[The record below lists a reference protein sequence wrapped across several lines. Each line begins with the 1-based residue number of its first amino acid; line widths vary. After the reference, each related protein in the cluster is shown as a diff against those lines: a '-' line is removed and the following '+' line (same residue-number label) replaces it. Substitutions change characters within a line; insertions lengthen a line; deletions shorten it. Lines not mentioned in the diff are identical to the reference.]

1 MSRHSSTPFDDPRRM
16 DSLPQRRRFGTNN
29 RMGDDAMHDDLTGRT
44 ALVTGASG
52 GIGAAIARR
61 LDARGAAVV
70 LSGRRRE
77 ILDSLAAD
85 LGQATVVVA
94 ELGTAEAARTLAKA
108 AGDIDIIVNNAGVV
122 DDSLAL
128 RLGDDQW
135 QRVIDLNLSSA
146 FHLVQPLLRGMIR
159 RRHGRI
165 INITSVVGHA
175 GNPGQAN
182 YAAAKAGLAGMTR
195 SLALEVAG
203 RGITV
208 NCVAPGFIDTAM
220 TDQLPE
226 SLRDSIL
233 DRIPAGRLGTAD
245 DVAAAVAWLAG
256 DDAAYV
262 TGQTIHVNGGMV
274 MP

>member
-1 MSRHSSTPFDDPRRM
+1 MP
-16 DSLPQRRRFGTNN
+16 
-29 RMGDDAMHDDLTGRT
+29 DDLTGRT

-61 LDARGAAVV
+61 LHARGAAVV

-77 ILDSLAAD
+77 ALESLAAD
-85 LGQATVVVA
+85 LGEAASVVVA

-146 FHLVQPLLRGMIR
+146 FHLIQPLLRGMIR

-165 INITSVVGHA
+165 INITSVVGHT

-195 SLALEVAG
+195 SLALEVAQ

-226 SLRDSIL
+226 SLRNSIL

-262 TGQTIHVNGGMV
+262 TGQTIHVNGGMA

>member
-1 MSRHSSTPFDDPRRM
+1 MP
-16 DSLPQRRRFGTNN
+16 
-29 RMGDDAMHDDLTGRT
+29 DDLTGRT

-61 LDARGAAVV
+61 LHARGAAVV

-77 ILDSLAAD
+77 ALESLAAN
-85 LGQATVVVA
+85 LGEAASVVVA

-122 DDSLAL
+122 DDGLAL
-128 RLGDDQW
+128 RLGGDQW

-146 FHLVQPLLRGMIR
+146 FHLIQPLLRGMIR

-165 INITSVVGHA
+165 INITSVVGHT

-195 SLALEVAG
+195 SLALEVAQ

-226 SLRDSIL
+226 SIRSSIL
-233 DRIPAGRLGTAD
+233 DRIPASRLGTAD
-245 DVAAAVAWLAG
+245 DVAAAVAWLAS

-262 TGQTIHVNGGMV
+262 TGQTIHVNGGMA

>member
-1 MSRHSSTPFDDPRRM
+1 
-16 DSLPQRRRFGTNN
+16 
-29 RMGDDAMHDDLTGRT
+29 MHDDLTGRT

-61 LDARGAAVV
+61 LHARGAAVV

-77 ILDSLAAD
+77 ALDSLAAD
-85 LGQATVVVA
+85 LGQAATVVVA

-128 RLGDDQW
+128 RLDDDRW

-146 FHLVQPLLRGMIR
+146 FHIIQPLLRGMIR

-165 INITSVVGHA
+165 INITSVVGHT

-182 YAAAKAGLAGMTR
+182 YAAAKAGLAGMTK
-195 SLALEVAG
+195 SLALEVAQ

-226 SLRDSIL
+226 ALRGSIL

-256 DDAAYV
+256 EDAAYV

>member
-1 MSRHSSTPFDDPRRM
+1 
-16 DSLPQRRRFGTNN
+16 
-29 RMGDDAMHDDLTGRT
+29 MHDDLTGRT

-61 LDARGAAVV
+61 LHARGAAVV

-77 ILDSLAAD
+77 ALESLARE
-85 LGQATVVVA
+85 LGEAASVVVA
-94 ELGTAEAARTLAKA
+94 ELGTADAARALAKA
-108 AGDIDIIVNNAGVV
+108 AGDVDIIVNNAGVV

-146 FHLVQPLLRGMIR
+146 FHIIQPLLRGMIR

-165 INITSVVGHA
+165 INITSVVGHT

-195 SLALEVAG
+195 SLALEVAQ

-220 TDQLPE
+220 TDQLPD

-233 DRIPAGRLGTAD
+233 ERIPAGRLGTAD
-245 DVAAAVAWLAG
+245 EVAAAVAWLAG

-262 TGQTIHVNGGMV
+262 TGQTIHVNGGMA

>member
-1 MSRHSSTPFDDPRRM
+1 
-16 DSLPQRRRFGTNN
+16 
-29 RMGDDAMHDDLTGRT
+29 MHDDLTGRT

-61 LDARGAAVV
+61 LHARGAAVV

-77 ILDSLAAD
+77 ALESLARE
-85 LGQATVVVA
+85 LGEAASVVVA
-94 ELGTAEAARTLAKA
+94 ELGTADAARALAKA

-146 FHLVQPLLRGMIR
+146 FHIIQPLLRGMIR

-165 INITSVVGHA
+165 INITSVVGHT

-195 SLALEVAG
+195 SLALEVAQ

-220 TDQLPE
+220 TDQLPD

-233 DRIPAGRLGTAD
+233 ERIPAGRLGTAD

-262 TGQTIHVNGGMV
+262 TGQTIHVNGGMA

>member
-1 MSRHSSTPFDDPRRM
+1 
-16 DSLPQRRRFGTNN
+16 
-29 RMGDDAMHDDLTGRT
+29 MHDDLTGRT

-61 LDARGAAVV
+61 LHARGAAVV

-77 ILDSLAAD
+77 ALESLAAD
-85 LGQATVVVA
+85 LGEAASAVVA
-94 ELGTAEAARTLAKA
+94 ELGTAEAARALAKA
-108 AGDIDIIVNNAGVV
+108 AGDIDIVVNNAGVV

-146 FHLVQPLLRGMIR
+146 FHLIQPLLRGMIR

-165 INITSVVGHA
+165 INITSVVGHT

-195 SLALEVAG
+195 SLALEVAQ

-220 TDQLPE
+220 TDQLPD

-233 DRIPAGRLGTAD
+233 DRIPAGRLGTVD

-262 TGQTIHVNGGMV
+262 TGQTIHVNGGMA

>member
-1 MSRHSSTPFDDPRRM
+1 
-16 DSLPQRRRFGTNN
+16 
-29 RMGDDAMHDDLTGRT
+29 MHDDLTERT

-61 LDARGAAVV
+61 LCARGAAVV

-77 ILDSLAAD
+77 ALDSLAAD
-85 LGQATVVVA
+85 LGEAATVVVA
-94 ELGTAEAARTLAKA
+94 ALGTAEAARALAKA
-108 AGDIDIIVNNAGVV
+108 AGDIDILVNNAGVV

-135 QRVIDLNLSSA
+135 QQVIDLNLSSA
-146 FHLVQPLLRGMIR
+146 FHIIQPLLRGMIR

-165 INITSVVGHA
+165 INITSVVGHT

-195 SLALEVAG
+195 SLALEVAQ

-245 DVAAAVAWLAG
+245 EVAAAVAWLAS

-262 TGQTIHVNGGMV
+262 TGQTIHVNGGMA

>member
-1 MSRHSSTPFDDPRRM
+1 
-16 DSLPQRRRFGTNN
+16 
-29 RMGDDAMHDDLTGRT
+29 MHDDLTERT

-52 GIGAAIARR
+52 GIGAAVARR
-61 LDARGAAVV
+61 LHARGAAVV

-77 ILDSLAAD
+77 ALDSLAAD
-85 LGQATVVVA
+85 LGKAAAVVVA

-108 AGDIDIIVNNAGVV
+108 AGDVDIIVNNAGAV

-146 FHLVQPLLRGMIR
+146 FHIIQPLLRGMIR

-165 INITSVVGHA
+165 INITSVVGHT

-195 SLALEVAG
+195 SLALEVAQ

-233 DRIPAGRLGTAD
+233 DRIPAGRLGAAD

>member
-1 MSRHSSTPFDDPRRM
+1 
-16 DSLPQRRRFGTNN
+16 
-29 RMGDDAMHDDLTGRT
+29 MHDDLTGRT

-61 LDARGAAVV
+61 LHARGAAVV

-77 ILDSLAAD
+77 ALDSLAAD
-85 LGQATVVVA
+85 LGQAATVVVA

-128 RLGDDQW
+128 RLDDDRW

-146 FHLVQPLLRGMIR
+146 FHIIQPLLRGMIR
-159 RRHGRI
+159 RRHGRV
-165 INITSVVGHA
+165 INITSVVGHT

-182 YAAAKAGLAGMTR
+182 YAAAKAGLAGMTK
-195 SLALEVAG
+195 SLALEVAQ

-226 SLRDSIL
+226 ALRGSIL

-256 DDAAYV
+256 EDAAYV

>member
-1 MSRHSSTPFDDPRRM
+1 
-16 DSLPQRRRFGTNN
+16 
-29 RMGDDAMHDDLTGRT
+29 MHDDLTGRA

-61 LDARGAAVV
+61 LHARGAAVV

-77 ILDSLAAD
+77 ALESLARE
-85 LGQATVVVA
+85 LGEAANVVVA
-94 ELGTAEAARTLAKA
+94 ELGTAEAARALAKA
-108 AGDIDIIVNNAGVV
+108 AGDVDIIVNNAGVV

-128 RLGDDQW
+128 RLSDDQW

-146 FHLVQPLLRGMIR
+146 FHIIQPLLRGMVR

-165 INITSVVGHA
+165 INITSVVGHT

-195 SLALEVAG
+195 SLALEVAQ

-220 TDQLPE
+220 TDQLPD

-233 DRIPAGRLGTAD
+233 ERIPAGRLGTAD

-262 TGQTIHVNGGMV
+262 TGQTIHVNGGMA

>member
-1 MSRHSSTPFDDPRRM
+1 MS
-16 DSLPQRRRFGTNN
+16 
-29 RMGDDAMHDDLTGRT
+29 DDLTGRT

-61 LDARGAAVV
+61 LHARGAAVV

-77 ILDSLAAD
+77 ALESLAAD
-85 LGQATVVVA
+85 LGEAASVVVA
-94 ELGTAEAARTLAKA
+94 ALGTAEAARDLAKA

-128 RLGDDQW
+128 RLGNDQW

-146 FHLVQPLLRGMIR
+146 FHIIQPLLRGMVR

-165 INITSVVGHA
+165 INITSVVGHT

-220 TDQLPE
+220 TDHLPD
-226 SLRDSIL
+226 SLRESIL

-245 DVAAAVAWLAG
+245 EVAAAVAWLAG

-262 TGQTIHVNGGMV
+262 TGQTIHVNGGMA

>member
-1 MSRHSSTPFDDPRRM
+1 MP
-16 DSLPQRRRFGTNN
+16 
-29 RMGDDAMHDDLTGRT
+29 DDLTGRT

-61 LDARGAAVV
+61 LHARGAAVV

-77 ILDSLAAD
+77 ALESLAAD
-85 LGQATVVVA
+85 LGEAASVVVA
-94 ELGTAEAARTLAKA
+94 ALGTAEAARDLAKA

-128 RLGDDQW
+128 RLGNDQW

-146 FHLVQPLLRGMIR
+146 FHIIQPLLRGMVR

-165 INITSVVGHA
+165 INITSVVGHT

-220 TDQLPE
+220 TDQLPD
-226 SLRDSIL
+226 SLRESIL

-245 DVAAAVAWLAG
+245 EVAAAVAWLAG

-262 TGQTIHVNGGMV
+262 TGQTIHVNGGMA

>member
-1 MSRHSSTPFDDPRRM
+1 MSE
-16 DSLPQRRRFGTNN
+16 
-29 RMGDDAMHDDLTGRT
+29 DLTGRT

-61 LDARGAAVV
+61 LHARGAAVV

-77 ILDSLAAD
+77 ALDSLAAD
-85 LGQATVVVA
+85 LGESASVVVA
-94 ELGTAEAARTLAKA
+94 ALGTAEAARNLAKA

-146 FHLVQPLLRGMIR
+146 FHIIQPLLRGMIR

-165 INITSVVGHA
+165 INITSVVGHT
-175 GNPGQAN
+175 GNPGQSN

-220 TDQLPE
+220 TDQLPD

-233 DRIPAGRLGTAD
+233 VRIPAGRLGTAD
-245 DVAAAVAWLAG
+245 EVAAAVAWLAG

-262 TGQTIHVNGGMV
+262 TGQTIHVNGGMA

>member
-1 MSRHSSTPFDDPRRM
+1 
-16 DSLPQRRRFGTNN
+16 
-29 RMGDDAMHDDLTGRT
+29 MHDDLTERT

-61 LDARGAAVV
+61 LHARGAAVV

-77 ILDSLAAD
+77 ALDSLAAD
-85 LGQATVVVA
+85 LGEAATVVVA
-94 ELGTAEAARTLAKA
+94 DLGTADAARTLAKA

-135 QRVIDLNLSSA
+135 QRIIDLNLSSA
-146 FHLVQPLLRGMIR
+146 FHIIQPLLRGMIR

-165 INITSVVGHA
+165 INITSVVGHT

-195 SLALEVAG
+195 SLALEVAQ

>member
-1 MSRHSSTPFDDPRRM
+1 MS
-16 DSLPQRRRFGTNN
+16 
-29 RMGDDAMHDDLTGRT
+29 DDLTGRK

-52 GIGAAIARR
+52 GIGAAIARK
-61 LDARGAAVV
+61 LHDRGAAVV
-70 LSGRRRE
+70 LSGRRIQALE
-77 ILDSLAAD
+77 GLAAG
-85 LGQATVVVA
+85 LARATVVVA
-94 ELGTAEAARTLAKA
+94 DLGTAEAAKALAEA
-108 AGDIDIIVNNAGVV
+108 AGDIDIVVNNAGIV

-128 RLGDDQW
+128 RLGADQW

-146 FHLVQPLLRGMIR
+146 FHIIRHLLRGMIR

-165 INITSVVGHA
+165 VTITSVVGHT

-182 YAAAKAGLAGMTR
+182 YAAAKAGVAGMTR
-195 SLALEVAG
+195 SLALEVAQ
-203 RGITV
+203 RGITA

-220 TDQLPE
+220 TGKLSE
-226 SLRDSIL
+226 GVRTSIL
-233 DRIPAGRLGTAD
+233 ERIPAGRLGTAE

-262 TGQTIHVNGGMV
+262 TGQTIHVNGGMA